1 MNMRIFLIIFILILS
16 FQSLCKADDIRDFE
30 IVGISVGD
38 SLNDHFNNNEIQK
51 ALKSPTYYPKS
62 KKYKVLLFNSKNR
75 DLFDYFNI
83 TIKSNNDNFIIE
95 GLRGE
100 KEMAIDECN
109 QNKLQ
114 HVKGAESILQKAEKR
129 DYESAYGN
137 NYGNSKA
144 YVTEFFLPDESIVR
158 IYCADF
164 DETNILVK
172 DNLWH
177 DSLEVGFASK
187 EFASFLLNEAY

>member
-1 MNMRIFLIIFILILS
+1 MKKFFIIFILTLS

-62 KKYKVLLFNSKNR
+62 KKYKVLLFNSKNK

-83 TIKSNNDNFIIE
+83 TIKSNNDNFIIQ

-100 KEMAIDECN
+100 KEMTINECN
-109 QNKLQ
+109 KTKLQ
-114 HVKGAESILQKAEKR
+114 HVKGAESILQKAKKH

-144 YVTEFFLPDESIVR
+144 YITEFLLPDESIVR

-164 DETNILVK
+164 DEMNMLVK
-172 DNLWH
+172 NNLWN
-177 DSLEVGFASK
+177 DGLEVGVASK